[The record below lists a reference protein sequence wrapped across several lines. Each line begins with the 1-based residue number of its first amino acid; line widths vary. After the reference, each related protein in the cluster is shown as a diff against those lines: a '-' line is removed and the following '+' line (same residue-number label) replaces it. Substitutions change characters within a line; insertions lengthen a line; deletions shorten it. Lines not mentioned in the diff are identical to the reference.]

1 MNRIAACLMAT
12 LVPLLPACTA
22 GGVPR
27 TTQPLAWTLGSAE
40 ASAITTQT
48 YRALVQAVEARLPA
62 TAGTP
67 SAILGPDG
75 TPLPCT
81 AETAARP
88 AAVFDVDETLIW
100 NVGHA
105 YYEAR
110 SNAPFDEESWAA
122 WEREGVA
129 QTVAVPGAKA
139 ALDALR
145 ALGVTPVFNTNRN
158 AGNAKHTE
166 AALAHTGL
174 GPATHG
180 DTLFLKG
187 DVDGKSGKD
196 GRRAEIAKRFCVLA
210 LVGDQNGDFTDALDN
225 GPAGKRPMTERRAL
239 AADRYSAHWG
249 TDWFVLPNPLYG
261 GWNNPPMNRD
271 EVVAPDQRWTY
282 KGTH

>member
-1 MNRIAACLMAT
+1 VNRLAAVCLMAALHGCAAT
-12 LVPLLPACTA
+12 
-22 GGVPR
+22 GVPR

-48 YRALVQAVEARLPA
+48 YRALVRSVQARLPVA
-62 TAGTP
+62 AGTP
-67 SAILGPDG
+67 SAILGVDG

-81 AETAARP
+81 AETVQRP

-110 SNAPFDEESWAA
+110 GDAPFDEKAWGA
-122 WEREGVA
+122 WEREGA
-129 QTVAVPGAKA
+129 EKAVAVPGAKA

-145 ALGVTPVFNTNRN
+145 AMGVTPVFNTNRN
-158 AGNAKHTE
+158 AENAKHTE
-166 AALAHTGL
+166 AALTHTGL
-174 GPATHG
+174 GPAVHG
-180 DTLFLKG
+180 ETLFLKG

-210 LVGDQNGDFTDALDN
+210 LAGDQNGDFADDIDH
-225 GPAGKRPMTERRAL
+225 GPAGKRPMAERRDI
-239 AADRYSAHWG
+239 AAARHGAHWG
-249 TDWFVLPNPLYG
+249 ADWFVFPNPLYG

-271 EVVAPDQRWTY
+271 DVVAPDQR
-282 KGTH
+282 